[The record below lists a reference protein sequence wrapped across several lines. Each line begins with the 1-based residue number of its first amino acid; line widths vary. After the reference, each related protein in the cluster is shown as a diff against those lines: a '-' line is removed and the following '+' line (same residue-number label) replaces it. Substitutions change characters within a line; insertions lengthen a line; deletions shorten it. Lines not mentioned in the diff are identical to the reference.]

1 MVAKTASVIKQ
12 LPSAWTLARA
22 VEDFLEMLESTNRS
36 THTVTA
42 YRGDLAALVKL
53 HPQIQLAEVGHDMLA
68 ALFATYNDLAPATRS
83 RKQAAF
89 SSFFDWAARHD
100 YIDHSPMA
108 KFDRVK
114 LPPPAPRGVSTKEI
128 KTVLAAIPAD
138 KLRDRVLFRLIFET
152 GLRAG
157 EAVALHVEDLDLRQD
172 DEHMSV
178 LGKGQKRRTVLL
190 DDRSLVAL
198 LKKYLKETGYKN
210 GPLFRAE
217 KNGTGDGLGYHAAQ
231 ELWKGYSKKAGIRE
245 KITLHQL
252 RHTHATELIND
263 GVSLT
268 TIKRR
273 LGHAN
278 MQTTLRY
285 AEQSDQTADK
295 ELREWR
301 RRKQG

>member
-1 MVAKTASVIKQ
+1 MVTRAASVIKQ
-12 LPSAWTLARA
+12 LPSAWPLSSA

-36 THTVTA
+36 AHTITA

-53 HPQIQLAEVGHDMLA
+53 HPQILLADVTAEILA
-68 ALFATYNDLAPATRS
+68 ALFTGYNDLAPATRS

-89 SSFFDWAARHD
+89 SSFFDWAIRQD
-100 YIDHSPMA
+100 YIDRNPMA

-114 LPPPAPRGVSTKEI
+114 LPPPAPRGVNRKDVQ
-128 KTVLAAIPAD
+128 TVLAVIPAD
-138 KLRDRVLFRLIFET
+138 KLRDKVLFRLIFET

-190 DDRSLVAL
+190 DDRSLVTL
-198 LKKYLKETGYKN
+198 LRKYLKETGYKN

-231 ELWKGYSKKAGIRE
+231 VLWQNYCKKAGIKQ

-285 AEQSDQTADK
+285 AEQSDLTADK

-301 RRKQG
+301 RRKQV